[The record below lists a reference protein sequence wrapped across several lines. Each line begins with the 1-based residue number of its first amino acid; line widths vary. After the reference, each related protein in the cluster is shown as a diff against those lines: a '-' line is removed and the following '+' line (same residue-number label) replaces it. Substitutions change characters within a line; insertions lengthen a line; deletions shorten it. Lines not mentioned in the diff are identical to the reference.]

1 MPSTPT
7 PRRNPRPEPSAAE
20 IVLVRREGT
29 VATVTLN
36 RPDKLNAL
44 NKAMWRRLG
53 EVMRD
58 LSADDA
64 VRVVVLHGQ
73 GEWAF
78 SPGADIAE
86 FAERRAD
93 SIQAKAYGAIMHETM
108 YAIAECRQPTVALI
122 HGVCVGGGLEV
133 ALTCDIR
140 ICGASARFGVPINRL
155 GLVMAY
161 PEIEALIDLVGRS
174 IALEI
179 LFEGRVF
186 DAAEALAKRLVNRVV
201 PDDQV
206 DAEAHAAAQ
215 RIAEGAP
222 LVNRWH
228 KKFAARLNDPRPLS
242 QAELD
247 EGYACFDSEDFK
259 TGFRA
264 FLQKR
269 KPEFSGS

>member
-1 MPSTPT
+1 V
-7 PRRNPRPEPSAAE
+7 RA
-20 IVLVRREGT
+20 IVLRGR
-29 VATVTLN
+29 
-36 RPDKLNAL
+36 
-44 NKAMWRRLG
+44 G
-53 EVMRD
+53 EK
-58 LSADDA
+58 
-64 VRVVVLHGQ
+64 
-73 GEWAF
+73 AF
-78 SPGADIAE
+78 SPGADISE
-86 FAERRAD
+86 FAEQRAD
-93 SIQAKAYGAIMHETM
+93 AAQAKAYGAVMHEAM
-108 YAIAECRQPTVALI
+108 YAIAECRHPTVAQI
-122 HGVCVGGGLEV
+122 HGICVGGGLEV

-140 ICGASARFGVPINRL
+140 ICGASARFGVPISRL

-174 IALEI
+174 TALEI

-201 PDDQV
+201 PDDRV
-206 DAEAHAAAQ
+206 AAEAMATAT

-247 EGYACFDSEDFK
+247 EGYACFDTEDFK

-269 KPEFSGS
+269 KPEFEGS

>member
-1 MPSTPT
+1 
-7 PRRNPRPEPSAAE
+7 
-20 IVLVRREGT
+20 
-29 VATVTLN
+29 
-36 RPDKLNAL
+36 
-44 NKAMWRRLG
+44 
-53 EVMRD
+53 
-58 LSADDA
+58 
-64 VRVVVLHGQ
+64 
-73 GEWAF
+73 
-78 SPGADIAE
+78 
-86 FAERRAD
+86 
-93 SIQAKAYGAIMHETM
+93 MHEAM
-108 YAIAECRQPTVALI
+108 YAIAECRHPTVAQI
-122 HGVCVGGGLEV
+122 HGICVGGGLEV

-140 ICGASARFGVPINRL
+140 ICGASARFGVPISRL

-174 IALEI
+174 TALEI

-201 PDDQV
+201 PDDRV
-206 DAEAHAAAQ
+206 AAEAMATAT

-247 EGYACFDSEDFK
+247 EGYACFDTEDFK

-269 KPEFSGS
+269 KPEFEGS